1 LITKKVGG
9 KAKNRHPV
17 AKKDQ
22 PGAIKTARELG
33 LSAVKL
39 GITKGKTHKGRK
51 ILENKAPKI
60 KENPKRSLFMKGR
73 KSSDTINT
81 LMQELHK
88 MRGSDMSKLF
98 TRKSHDVAAFEDP
111 SGIEVL
117 MKKQDCSLFVVGSTQ
132 KKRPHNLVLGRT
144 FDGHVLDM
152 FETGVE
158 NYKGMKEFKSKGL
171 FSCDMKPI
179 LMFQGEAFELSDV
192 HRRLKNLL

>member
-73 KSSDTINT
+73 KSSETVNT
-81 LMQELHK
+81 LM
-88 MRGSDMSKLF
+88 
-98 TRKSHDVAAFEDP
+98 
-111 SGIEVL
+111 
-117 MKKQDCSLFVVGSTQ
+117 
-132 KKRPHNLVLGRT
+132 
-144 FDGHVLDM
+144 
-152 FETGVE
+152 
-158 NYKGMKEFKSKGL
+158 
-171 FSCDMKPI
+171 
-179 LMFQGEAFELSDV
+179 
-192 HRRLKNLL
+192 